1 MSEDNYTPKKKHI
14 KVSLLPFFVILV
26 ALIAFFWSSHNI
38 ITWFLE
44 NQKSNELMND
54 IRSSISFEETLKID
68 ENTKKEIKS
77 IDFSKLLEK
86 NSDTVGWIKVNNSKI
101 DYPVVQSDDN
111 SFYLTHSFDKSYN
124 SAGWIFADCNNK
136 LDGSDKNIVLYG
148 HHRKDGSMFG
158 TVKNALDTSWCQ
170 NKDNQ
175 IITFYTPTGT
185 LHYKIFS
192 SYKISAETYY
202 TQINFSNDSDY
213 MKFLK
218 KLESRS
224 IYDYQVDLKE
234 NLPIITFS
242 TCGATSKHRF
252 VIHAQLI
259 EES

>member
-1 MSEDNYTPKKKHI
+1 MK
-14 KVSLLPFFVILV
+14 
-26 ALIAFFWSSHNI
+26 
-38 ITWFLE
+38 
-44 NQKSNELMND
+44 D

-68 ENTKKEIKS
+68 ENTKKEVKS
-77 IDFSKLLEK
+77 IDFSKLLAK

-185 LHYKIFS
+185 LLYKIFS

-213 MKFLK
+213 MNFLK

-224 IYDYQVDLKE
+224 IYNYQVDLKE